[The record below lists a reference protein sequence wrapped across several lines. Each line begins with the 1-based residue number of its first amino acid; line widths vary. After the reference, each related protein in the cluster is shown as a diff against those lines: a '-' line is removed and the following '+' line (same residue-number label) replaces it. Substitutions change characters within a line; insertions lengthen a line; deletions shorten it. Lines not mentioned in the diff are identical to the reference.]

1 MADSTKDHADEL
13 TLQEAADLLGVHY
26 MTAYRYV
33 RTGRLVAERR
43 GKQWY
48 VPRSGLTALREAN
61 APGRK
66 KHGGTSR
73 HRDYAAEL
81 AVFLV
86 EGDETEAWRLIQN
99 ALASAFTPEQLYLD
113 ALAPAM
119 RSVGDQWETGRISV
133 ADEHRASALASRLV
147 GRLGPL
153 FTRRG
158 PTRGLIVL
166 ATPTGD
172 RHGLATALLADPLR
186 GRGFT
191 VADLGADTPA
201 ASFAEIVTNE
211 SRTSAVGIAVS
222 VAVDDDIV
230 SETIGAIHAAREVPV
245 LLGGRAITDAAH
257 AARLGADAYSENATS
272 ALAWFDSV
280 IASS

>member
-1 MADSTKDHADEL
+1 MANSNKNPDDEL
-13 TLQEAADLLGVHY
+13 SLQEAADLLDVHY

-43 GKQWY
+43 GKHWY
-48 VPRSGLTALREAN
+48 VPRSSITALREPS

-66 KHGGTSR
+66 KPGGRSAR
-73 HRDYAAEL
+73 RDYAAEL
-81 AVFLV
+81 SVLLV
-86 EGDETEAWRLIQN
+86 EGDEAEAWRLSQD

-119 RSVGDQWETGRISV
+119 RSVGDQWEAGRIGV

-166 ATPTGD
+166 GTPAGD
-172 RHGLATALLADPLR
+172 RHGLTTALLGDPLR

-191 VADLGADTPA
+191 VGDLGADTPA

-211 SRTSAVGIAVS
+211 ARTTAVGIAVS
-222 VAVDDDIV
+222 VAVGDHVV
-230 SETIGAIHAAREVPV
+230 SETIQAIHAAREVPV
-245 LLGGRAITDAAH
+245 LLGGRAVTDAAH
-257 AARLGADAYSENATS
+257 ATRLGADAYSDTATD
-272 ALAWFDSV
+272 ALAWFDSMH
-280 IASS
+280 ASA

>member
-1 MADSTKDHADEL
+1 MADAEENGENEL
-13 TLQEAADLLGVHY
+13 SLQEAADLLDVHY

-43 GKQWY
+43 GKHWY
-48 VPRSGLTALREAN
+48 VPRSSIASLREAS

-66 KHGGTSR
+66 KKGSAAV
-73 HRDYAAEL
+73 HRDYAGKL
-81 AVFLV
+81 ADLLMD
-86 EGDETEAWRLIQN
+86 GDEAQAWRLSQD
-99 ALASAFTPEQLYLD
+99 ALASAFTAEQLYLD

-119 RSVGDQWETGRISV
+119 RSVGDQWEAGRIGI

-166 ATPTGD
+166 GTPAGD
-172 RHGLATALLADPLR
+172 RHGLATSLLADPLR
-186 GRGFT
+186 GRGFS
-191 VADLGADTPA
+191 VGDLGADTPA
-201 ASFAEIVTNE
+201 ASFAEFVTNE
-211 SRTSAVGIAVS
+211 AQTIAVGIALS
-222 VAVDDDIV
+222 IEVDDRIV
-230 SETIGAIHAAREVPV
+230 SETIRAIHSAREVPV

-257 AARLGADAYSENATS
+257 ATRLGADAYSDSAS
-272 ALAWFDSV
+272 RALAWFDAVHAGS
-280 IASS
+280 

>member
-1 MADSTKDHADEL
+1 MADSKNHQDDEL
-13 TLQEAADLLGVHY
+13 SLQEAADLLDVHY

-33 RTGRLVAERR
+33 RTGRLIAERR
-43 GKQWY
+43 GKHWY
-48 VPRSGLTALREAN
+48 VPRSSITAMREAST
-61 APGRK
+61 PGRK
-66 KHGGTSR
+66 KQGSASAR
-73 HRDYAAEL
+73 RNYAAEL
-81 AVFLV
+81 AVLLT
-86 EGDETEAWRLIQN
+86 EGDEAEAWRLSQN

-119 RSVGDQWETGRISV
+119 RSVGDQWEAGQVSI
-133 ADEHRASALASRLV
+133 AEEHRASALASRLV

-158 PTRGLIVL
+158 PTRGLMVL
-166 ATPTGD
+166 GTPTGD
-172 RHGLATALLADPLR
+172 RHGLTTALLADPLR

-211 SRTSAVGIAVS
+211 DQTTAVGIAVS
-222 VAVDDDIV
+222 VAVDDHVV
-230 SETIGAIHAAREVPV
+230 SETIHAIHSAREVPV

-257 AARLGADAYSENATS
+257 ATRLGADAYSDTAIS
-272 ALAWFDSV
+272 ALAWFDTMS
-280 IASS
+280 ASS

>member
-1 MADSTKDHADEL
+1 VTDATKKNDDEL
-13 TLQEAADLLGVHY
+13 SLQDAADLLDVHY

-43 GKQWY
+43 GKHWY
-48 VPRSGLTALREAN
+48 VPRSSITSMREAN

-66 KHGGTSR
+66 PQGDATGR
-73 HRDYAAEL
+73 RDYAAEL
-81 AVFLV
+81 AVLLM
-86 EGDETEAWRLIQN
+86 EGDEAEAWRLGQN

-119 RSVGDQWETGRISV
+119 RFVGDEWEAGRISV
-133 ADEHRASALASRLV
+133 AEEHRASALASRLV
-147 GRLGPL
+147 GRFGPS

-166 ATPTGD
+166 GTPAGD
-172 RHGLATALLADPLR
+172 RHGLTTALLADPLR

-211 SRTSAVGIAVS
+211 EQTTAVGIAVS
-222 VAVDDDIV
+222 VAVDDHVV
-230 SETIGAIHAAREVPV
+230 SETIQAIHAARSVPV
-245 LLGGRAITDAAH
+245 LLGGRAITDEAH
-257 AARLGADAYSENATS
+257 AMHLGADASSDTATS
-272 ALAWFDSV
+272 ALAWFDTMHTS
-280 IASS
+280 A